1 MSILGVIPAAGQ
13 GSRWGGYYK
22 ELLPCGN
29 GNWLINNTIDTMT
42 NGGASDILIVTTSG
56 KIATHARHLED
67 KFLFNQ
73 VPISFIL
80 QKGKNDIYSAIETTL
95 PLAKDLNYFAMP
107 DTYIDYNAF
116 KYDFSSAD
124 FYLGVFTTDMPERFG
139 VVVDGQVINKNNEL
153 EKGKS
158 YDAWGVLVW
167 TKDVAEFWLNVQPE
181 NYTDAIN
188 KAMEVFTWELF
199 PLSYY
204 YDMAT
209 WNDYRRFLEWIV

>member
-1 MSILGVIPAAGQ
+1 MSILGVLPAAGQ

-22 ELLPCGN
+22 ELLPCGD
-29 GNWLINNTIDTMT
+29 GDWLIDHIIDTMT
-42 NGGASDILIVTTSG
+42 YGGADEILVVTNTE
-56 KIATHARHLED
+56 KISTHATHLRS
-67 KFLFNQ
+67 KFFLPLTYIIQ
-73 VPISFIL
+73 
-80 QKGKNDIYSAIETTL
+80 QGKNDIYSAIDTTL

-107 DTYIDYNAF
+107 DTYIDHNTF
-116 KYDFSSAD
+116 KSDFSYAD

-139 VVVDGQVINKNNEL
+139 VVVDGQVINKSDEL
-153 EKGKS
+153 EKGKL

-188 KAMEVFTWELF
+188 KAIEVFTWDIF
-199 PLSYY
+199 PMSYY

-209 WNDYRRFLEWIV
+209 WNDYRRFLEWIE